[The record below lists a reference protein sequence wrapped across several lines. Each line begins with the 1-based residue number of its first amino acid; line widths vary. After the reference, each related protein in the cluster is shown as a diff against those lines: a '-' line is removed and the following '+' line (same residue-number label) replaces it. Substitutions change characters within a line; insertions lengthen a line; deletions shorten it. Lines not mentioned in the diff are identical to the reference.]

1 MNKKDLEHFGKQL
14 NKEKAVLEME
24 LKTLGHTDSKIAG
37 GWEAGPSKMDVDNAD
52 ENELADKIEDF
63 EESSAILEQLETQ
76 LTSVNT
82 ALNKIEEGTYGI
94 CSTCNEAIEKDRL
107 EANPSADTCLK
118 HMAK

>member
-37 GWEAGPSKMDVDNAD
+37 DVDNAD